1 MKPFNILLFLLSVF
15 VILLIV
21 SLFFP
26 ENGIRINEKL
36 SLHFITTDEIF
47 NSDTFEYADISA
59 IISQSKA
66 INDSIFTEELFSTEE
81 AEFMPDTIRANED
94 SLKIKVQKIEFPEGY
109 NTMLYP
115 VFRQLR
121 KLNASGEL
129 FRIMHYGD
137 SQIEGDRMTSF
148 IRYKL
153 QRQFG
158 GSGIGL
164 QPMVS
169 LYGYQISLKH
179 TASDNWLRYTAF
191 GNVDTTLEHNC
202 YGALGCFARFTP
214 NRNDTILPDT
224 TIHEAWIELTGSG
237 RTWSGSAAFHQC
249 RIFFGNNQ
257 EPVLYELYTN
267 DTLYDADFLPVSN
280 GLEIKQWHFDQP
292 PMKLRFSF
300 HGSVSPDFYAI
311 ALDDGQGVAVDNI
324 PMRGSSGL
332 VFTKIDQDMLKEM
345 YDLLNV
351 KMLILQFGG
360 NVVPYIAENYIYYEK
375 WFSGQLRTLRKLFP
389 DIPIVVI
396 GVSDMSTK
404 EKDRFVTYPNL
415 EKIRDAMKSASFSAG
430 CAYWDMFEAMGGRN
444 SMPSWV
450 YAQPQLATSDFVHFN
465 QRGARVIAEM
475 FYNALIYEY
484 EAYLDQKAQP

>member
-1 MKPFNILLFLLSVF
+1 MKPFNILLFFLSVLI
-15 VILLIV
+15 ILLIV

-26 ENGIRINEKL
+26 ENGIRINEKF
-36 SLHFITTDEIF
+36 SLHFITADEIF
-47 NSDTFEYADISA
+47 NSDTFEYADISS
-59 IISQSKA
+59 IISQSMA
-66 INDSIFTEELFSTEE
+66 IDDSIFTGDMFFPGEEDFI
-81 AEFMPDTIRANED
+81 PDTIRANED
-94 SLKIKVQKIEFPEGY
+94 SLKIKIHKIEFPEGESSI
-109 NTMLYP
+109 LYP
-115 VFRQLR
+115 VFHQME
-121 KLNASGEL
+121 KLKTSGEL
-129 FRIMHYGD
+129 IRIMHYGD

-164 QPMVS
+164 QPVVS
-169 LYGYQISLKH
+169 LYGYQISVKH
-179 TASDNWLRYTAF
+179 SASDNWYRYTAF

-202 YGALGCFARFTP
+202 YGALGCFTRFTM
-214 NRNDTILPDT
+214 NRDDTILHDT
-224 TIHEAWIELTGSG
+224 AVHEAWIELTGSG
-237 RTWSGSAAFHQC
+237 RTWSGNAAFHQC
-249 RIFFGNNQ
+249 RIFYGNNP

-280 GLEIKQWHFDQP
+280 RLNIKQWHFDQP

-300 HGSVSPDFYAI
+300 HASVSPDFYAI
-311 ALDDGQGVAVDNI
+311 SLDDDQGVAVDNI

-332 VFTKIDQDMLKEM
+332 VFTKIDQDLLKEM

-360 NVVPYIAENYIYYEK
+360 NVVPYIAENYSYYEK
-375 WFSGQLRTLRKLFP
+375 WFTGQLQTLRKLCP
-389 DIPIVVI
+389 DITIVVI

-404 EKDRFVTYPNL
+404 EKNRFETYPNL
-415 EKIRDAMKSASFSAG
+415 EHIRDALKSASFSAG

-450 YAQPQLATSDFVHFN
+450 YAEPPLATSDFVHFN

-484 EAYLDQKAQP
+484 EAYLEEFQP